1 MELIM
6 ICANKQG
13 GEKQERWKHAVWQN
27 KTNKQNCAVGSR
39 ISSERWGHHSAVVW
53 LPAWRNLCCLDPWC
67 LVGCLPHLCLC
78 KRSGSPLFLRDLQ
91 PHSRIAVWVYFHL
104 LCGLLP
110 VPSSVLGNHLSYF
123 SLLFVI
129 LILFGIIIVWTLA
142 SSWVCHL
149 ISHSCQARPRLLPSS
164 SVLSFHFAS

>member
-1 MELIM
+1 MTKQ
-6 ICANKQG
+6 NKQT
-13 GEKQERWKHAVWQN
+13 K
-27 KTNKQNCAVGSR
+27 
-39 ISSERWGHHSAVVW
+39 
-53 LPAWRNLCCLDPWC
+53 L
-67 LVGCLPHLCLC
+67 
-78 KRSGSPLFLRDLQ
+78 RSGKPRFLRALRPPLCSCLTPSVEKPLLSGSVTPCGMPPPPFSLQ
-91 PHSRIAVWVYFHL
+91 AFGMPEHSRIAVWVYFHL

-110 VPSSVLGNHLSYF
+110 VPSSVLGNRLSYYF

-129 LILFGIIIVWTLA
+129 HILFGIIIVWTLA